1 MAGRPRTTSD
11 DQILTATARAISAV
25 GPSELTLAH
34 VAREA
39 GIAPATIVQRFGSKR
54 ALLLA
59 FTARASV
66 GVEEGF
72 TAAQRRHPSP
82 LRALVGHL
90 IAMAS
95 GMRTPDELSRHLAFL
110 QLELG
115 DPEFR
120 QHTRRHADVMREQI
134 RVLLEAAV
142 DGGELR
148 PCDTKR
154 LADALYVTYN
164 GALITWAILRRGSLA
179 RHLRRELEFVLEP
192 YRTTERRSVA
202 RVASA
207 TSPVARGVGSVVS
220 KGTFSCG
227 SAGGGRREY
236 LPDEGGR
243 PHADSDPNGG

>member
-11 DQILTATARAISAV
+11 DQILAATARAISEV
-25 GPSELTLAH
+25 GPSELTLAD

-54 ALLLA
+54 ELLLA
-59 FTARASV
+59 FTARASA

-72 TAAQRRHPSP
+72 AAARRTHASP

-90 IAMAS
+90 VAMAR

-115 DPEFR
+115 DPEFHR
-120 QHTRRHADVMREQI
+120 HTRRHAEATREQV
-134 RVLLEAAV
+134 RLLLEAAV
-142 DGGELR
+142 DGGELL

-154 LADALYVTYN
+154 LAHALYVTYS

-179 RHLRRELEFVLEP
+179 RHLRRELEFILEP
-192 YRTTERRSVA
+192 HRTTEQRSVA
-202 RVASA
+202 RVDSSG
-207 TSPVARGVGSVVS
+207 SPVR
-220 KGTFSCG
+220 
-227 SAGGGRREY
+227 
-236 LPDEGGR
+236 
-243 PHADSDPNGG
+243 

>member
-11 DQILTATARAISAV
+11 EQILAATARAISDV
-25 GPSELTLAH
+25 GPGELTLAD

-59 FTARASV
+59 FTVRAAV

-72 TAAQRRHPSP
+72 AAARGAHASP

-90 IAMAS
+90 IAMAG

-115 DPEFR
+115 DPEFH
-120 QHTRRHADVMREQI
+120 QHTRRHADTTRTQVR
-134 RVLLEAAV
+134 RLLEAAV
-142 DGGELR
+142 DAGELK
-148 PCDTKR
+148 PCETRR

-164 GALITWAILRRGSLA
+164 GALITWAILRRGSLT
-179 RHLRRELEFVLEP
+179 RHLRREIEFVLEP
-192 YRTTERRSVA
+192 HQTDPSRD
-202 RVASA
+202 AS
-207 TSPVARGVGSVVS
+207 
-220 KGTFSCG
+220 
-227 SAGGGRREY
+227 
-236 LPDEGGR
+236 
-243 PHADSDPNGG
+243 